1 MTRQLKIEQPFNL
14 ELSLTMGQAF
24 RWHKLPADFYG
35 DGHKWVSG
43 VLGENLLHIR
53 QTDDGVEYRVGG
65 PDGERAGT
73 PADDEMLRRYF
84 REDDDV
90 AAIYQD
96 ICRDPVVAG
105 LVRKYPGMRVLRQEP
120 WECLVSY
127 IFSQTATIH
136 SIKNNVEKMAR
147 ISLQKAILV
156 NEERNVFPT
165 VEQVVVA
172 GLPALKDLRFG
183 LKKDQNTFEAAR
195 RIRAGTLQLTDLG
208 QSDTPC
214 RVAVGKLDDLP
225 GVGLKIANCAALM
238 SLDKLDAFPVDRW
251 ILRALEHT
259 NYDNCPLPETNRKTL
274 YDSDHRKLHDWA
286 EGHFGKY
293 AGWAGQYLFHGIEP
307 NK

>member
-35 DGHKWVSG
+35 DGHKSFSG

-251 ILRALEHT
+251 ILRALEHA

>member
-35 DGHKWVSG
+35 DGHKWFSG

-127 IFSQTATIH
+127 IFHRLRLFTASKTTLKKWRESAYKRRYWSMKNGTYSQRLSRLLSQVCPLLRTCASGSRKTRIH
-136 SIKNNVEKMAR
+136 SK
-147 ISLQKAILV
+147 
-156 NEERNVFPT
+156 PP
-165 VEQVVVA
+165 A
-172 GLPALKDLRFG
+172 GSAL
-183 LKKDQNTFEAAR
+183 A
-195 RIRAGTLQLTDLG
+195 
-208 QSDTPC
+208 PC
-214 RVAVGKLDDLP
+214 
-225 GVGLKIANCAALM
+225 
-238 SLDKLDAFPVDRW
+238 S
-251 ILRALEHT
+251 
-259 NYDNCPLPETNRKTL
+259 
-274 YDSDHRKLHDWA
+274 
-286 EGHFGKY
+286 
-293 AGWAGQYLFHGIEP
+293 
-307 NK
+307 